1 MTISRLFTVAFLI
14 LAALMALPGLT
25 LAQDD
30 PPPNCIYVE
39 QDGGFETEGAWQF
52 TNTASPGFLDASV
65 VRSGAQAA
73 FVGISLDA
81 ENQEVDSTVWQ
92 KMQLPAAGQ
101 ITTTMWFYS
110 QAGDENDN
118 RYIVIWDLETD
129 ESTILLY
136 EQIPDEDWREV
147 SVDLSP
153 FAGKE
158 ILLVMGVHNDGREAK
173 AGMWVDDVHVTA
185 CDLPTTA
192 PANTD
197 TPTATLS
204 PTATTA
210 PTATPTP
217 TVTPSPS
224 PTATATATDAPTPVP
239 THTASPTPTAT
250 ASPIPTATAA
260 PDHLPPPTKQ
270 GSLPGGS
277 SLPLLAAVFLS
288 GLIALVVVIINLRR

>member
-1 MTISRLFTVAFLI
+1 MVTGRTFSVQDFMTIPRLFTTTFLI
-14 LAALMALPGLT
+14 LAALIALPGLT
-25 LAQDD
+25 LAQND

-73 FVGISLDA
+73 FVGIPLDA

-118 RYIVIWDLETD
+118 RYIVVWDLETD
-129 ESTILLY
+129 KSTILLY

-158 ILLVMGVHNDGREAK
+158 ILLVMGVHNDGKGAK

-185 CDLPTTA
+185 CDLPATT

-204 PTATTA
+204 PTATIA
-210 PTATPTP
+210 STATPTP
-217 TVTPSPS
+217 TVTSSPSPS
-224 PTATATATDAPTPVP
+224 ATATDTPMPVP
-239 THTASPTPTAT
+239 TDTASPP
-250 ASPIPTATAA
+250 PQLP
-260 PDHLPPPTKQ
+260 PLPQHLPPSRP
-270 GSLPGGS
+270 LPWM
-277 SLPLLAAVFLS
+277 
-288 GLIALVVVIINLRR
+288 